1 MWGKIVISLMRDA
14 LINIDEN
21 FTNEELTTMTFMSIG
36 L

>member
-21 FTNEELTTMTFMSIG
+21 CTNEELTTMTFMSIG